1 MRYRMTQQNVPTDL
15 HCTSMLLKGWHCAT
29 TLHLQSSMCHW
40 NACNQ
45 WRYRPLTYSLTHLLT
60 YSLTF
65 QAVSRTFSGA
75 PKKMLGY
82 FYESLLLE
90 RERNTR
96 ELLIHM
102 CSFGGSQSPFASA
115 ECLKSMVN
123 TQFQV
128 EDAVWQLT
136 HSLTHSLT
144 YSLIGACLHKY
155 FNINCGFTYF
165 FVC

>member
-1 MRYRMTQQNVPTDL
+1 MLQHPTVGAA
-15 HCTSMLLKGWHCAT
+15 CASEMLAICGGTA
-29 TLHLQSSMCHW
+29 HLLTHSLTHLLTHS
-40 NACNQ
+40 
-45 WRYRPLTYSLTHLLT
+45 LTYSLTH
-60 YSLTF
+60 SLTF

-102 CSFGGSQSPFASA
+102 CSFGSSQSPFASA

-128 EDAVWQLT
+128 EDAVCQLT
-136 HSLTHSLT
+136 HSLTYSLT
-144 YSLIGACLHKY
+144 HSLIGACLHKY
-155 FNINCGFTYF
+155 FNINRGFTYF
-165 FVC
+165 VVC